1 MLSNKEISE
10 HFEVQI
16 NTLYNWRKSKP
27 KLYRYLRNADYNF
40 EQSKEIN
47 ILLKRFAKDI
57 KPLFSVDEIIFFVS
71 SEVEASSIEDVEN
84 IGRLFILE
92 QHKELSKNGDFLLS
106 IYDKLS
112 SMCIIEKY
120 IFYKRS
126 HNLRAE
132 RKKPDESVVKEY
144 FDEFLLEMPCDL
156 KPLVR

>member
-10 HFEVQI
+10 NFEVQI

-47 ILLKRFAKDI
+47 ILLKRFAEDI
-57 KPLFSVDEIIFFVS
+57 QALFTTDEVIFFVS
-71 SEVEASSIEDVEN
+71 STVEASSIEDVES
-84 IGRLFILE
+84 IERIFILE
-92 QHKELSKNGDFLLS
+92 HHKELSKQSDFLLS

-112 SMCIIEKY
+112 SMGIIEKY
-120 IFYKRS
+120 IFYKRA

-132 RKKPDESVVKEY
+132 HKKLDESVIKEY
-144 FDEFLLEMPCDL
+144 FNEFLTS
-156 KPLVR
+156 

>member
-1 MLSNKEISE
+1 VLSNKEISE
-10 HFEVQI
+10 NFEVQI

-57 KPLFSVDEIIFFVS
+57 KPLFTIQEVIFFVS
-71 SEVEASSIEDVEN
+71 STVEASSIEDVES
-84 IGRLFILE
+84 IERLFILE
-92 QHKELSKNGDFLLS
+92 HHKELTKQSDLLLC

-112 SMCIIEKY
+112 SMGIIGKY
-120 IFYKRS
+120 IFYKRA

-132 RKKPDESVVKEY
+132 QKSLDESVIKEY
-144 FDEFLLEMPCDL
+144 FNEFLI
-156 KPLVR
+156 

>member
-1 MLSNKEISE
+1 MLSNKEISQN
-10 HFEVQI
+10 FEVQI

-47 ILLKRFAKDI
+47 ILLKRFAEEI
-57 KPLFSVDEIIFFVS
+57 EASFSAEEIAFFVQS
-71 SEVEASSIEDVEN
+71 DVEASSIDDVEHLE
-84 IGRLFILE
+84 RLFIIHH
-92 QHKELSKNGDFLLS
+92 HKELHKNGDFLLS

-112 SMCIIEKY
+112 QLGIIEKY

-132 RKKPDESVVKEY
+132 QKKIDTKVIQEY
-144 FDEFLLEMPCDL
+144 FSEFLLT
-156 KPLVR
+156 